1 VHVPIIGVLCFG
13 STSGGLSNEALD
25 QRLPWVDKLPKLDQD
40 KINKAIAK
48 RQRKLNRVKT
58 VEAGNANN

>member
-1 VHVPIIGVLCFG
+1 MKL
-13 STSGGLSNEALD
+13 STKDYPGF
-25 QRLPWVDKLPKLDQD
+25 DKLPKLDQD